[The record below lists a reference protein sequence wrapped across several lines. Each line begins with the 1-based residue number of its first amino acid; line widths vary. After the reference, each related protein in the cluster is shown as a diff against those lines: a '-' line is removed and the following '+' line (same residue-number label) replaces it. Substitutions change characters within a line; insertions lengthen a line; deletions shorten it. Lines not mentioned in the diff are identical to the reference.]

1 MRGRPIAG
9 NDYVFFQGPKPL
21 TGNQPDLPS
30 FFSAENFADLEFTPT
45 QIAVTVVGPATAAV
59 LAAGLVANGDLVLP
73 F

>member
-45 QIAVTVVGPATAAV
+45 QVAVTIVGPATAAIV
-59 LAAGLVANGDLVLP
+59 GSKARASIII
-73 F
+73 